1 MTTGCDEGLG
11 VPRRAAE
18 RRGQKAKSSDGGMG
32 FLRELP
38 VLVLVAL
45 AIALVVKSFVVQAFY
60 IPSASMEDTL
70 LINDRVLVSKFVYR
84 FKDPRPGDIVVF
96 VAPASAQTGPPP
108 PGGLRGLLNSL
119 RESLGLPS
127 SQRDFIKRVVAVGGD
142 TVQVKDLTLYVNG
155 RARAEP
161 YIHDHNPASMGDF
174 PSTGAPYRVPANSL
188 FVMGDNRGDS
198 QDSRFFGA
206 IPKSSVVGQAFLR
219 IWPIGRFKIF

>member
-84 FKDPRPGDIVVF
+84 FKDPWPGDIVVF
-96 VAPASAQTGPPP
+96 VAPASAPDRPAASRGPP
-108 PGGLRGLLNSL
+108 
-119 RESLGLPS
+119 
-127 SQRDFIKRVVAVGGD
+127 
-142 TVQVKDLTLYVNG
+142 
-155 RARAEP
+155 
-161 YIHDHNPASMGDF
+161 
-174 PSTGAPYRVPANSL
+174 GAPQLPE
-188 FVMGDNRGDS
+188 GEPG
-198 QDSRFFGA
+198 
-206 IPKSSVVGQAFLR
+206 P
-219 IWPIGRFKIF
+219 

>member
-1 MTTGCDEGLG
+1 MCVALGGRRSIKNDPTMTTSRDEGLG

-96 VAPASAQTGPPP
+96 VAPAS
-108 PGGLRGLLNSL
+108 
-119 RESLGLPS
+119 
-127 SQRDFIKRVVAVGGD
+127 
-142 TVQVKDLTLYVNG
+142 
-155 RARAEP
+155 
-161 YIHDHNPASMGDF
+161 
-174 PSTGAPYRVPANSL
+174 
-188 FVMGDNRGDS
+188 
-198 QDSRFFGA
+198 
-206 IPKSSVVGQAFLR
+206 
-219 IWPIGRFKIF
+219 